1 MLERNFSKI
10 EYQDLG
16 LETSMELSIISVN
29 WNSVNY
35 LRECIAS
42 IYEHTRGI
50 TFEIVVV
57 DNASPEGGVDV
68 LKQQFPEIVLIK
80 SSENLGFA
88 GANNLGVRRSKGKCV
103 LFLNP
108 DTKLV
113 NPAINIMLQRLQS
126 LPDAGI
132 IGCRLLNGDLSVQTS
147 SIMRFPGILNQVLQS
162 EYLRLR
168 WPNFPLWGIG
178 PLFSNNSAPAKV
190 EIISGACMMIRR
202 EVFEKVGMFSEEYFM
217 YAEDMDLCCK
227 VTRAG
232 FANYYV
238 GGGEIVHFAGA
249 SSPREWRLIMKTR
262 AELRLCAK
270 FRGRFYALLFRIMLA
285 LNAVLRLF
293 VVTVLLLF
301 RRIVRGQEV
310 SNAASV
316 KYRAILKAL
325 LTSSGNDHD
334 PLAGRKSVSNCC
346 LPLF

>member
-1 MLERNFSKI
+1 MSKR
-10 EYQDLG
+10 EGQG
-16 LETSMELSIISVN
+16 WGQETSMELSIISVN

-35 LRECIAS
+35 LRECISS

-50 TFEIVVV
+50 TFEIIVV
-57 DNASPEGGVDV
+57 DNASPEGGVDA
-68 LKQQFPEIVLIK
+68 LKQQFPDIVLIK
-80 SSENLGFA
+80 SNENLGFA
-88 GANNLGVRRSKGKCV
+88 GANNLGFRQSSGKHI

-113 NPAINIMLQRLQS
+113 NPAINVMLHRLES

-132 IGCRLLNGDLSVQTS
+132 VGCKLLNGDLSVQTS
-147 SIMRFPGILNQVLQS
+147 SIMRFPRILNQVLQA

-168 WPNFPLWGIG
+168 WPDFPLWAIG
-178 PLFSNNSAPAKV
+178 PLFSSNQTPVKV

-202 EVFEKVGMFSEEYFM
+202 EVFERAGMFSEEYFM

-238 GGGEIVHFAGA
+238 GEGTIVHYAGA
-249 SSPREWRLIMKTR
+249 SSPREWRLIMKMR

-270 FRGRFYALLFRIMLA
+270 FRGHLYALLFRSVLA
-285 LNAVLRLF
+285 LNAAIRLF
-293 VVTVLLLF
+293 VVTLWSGFSRV
-301 RRIVRGQEV
+301 VRKKEV

-316 KYRAILKAL
+316 KYRAVLKAL
-325 LTSSGNDHD
+325 LTSSGGDHD
-334 PLAGRKSVSNCC
+334 PLATQKSASQCGIS
-346 LPLF
+346 LP